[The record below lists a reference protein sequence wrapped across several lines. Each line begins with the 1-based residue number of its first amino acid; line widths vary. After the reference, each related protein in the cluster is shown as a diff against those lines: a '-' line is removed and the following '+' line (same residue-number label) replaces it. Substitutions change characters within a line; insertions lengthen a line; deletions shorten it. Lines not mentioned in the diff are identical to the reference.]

1 MLHNSKYNLM
11 RQLVE
16 ENCSLWRIKDAYL
29 QDAQNDEEKEFWNK
43 LGERK
48 EELVKELEEMI
59 SKQS

>member
-1 MLHNSKYNLM
+1 M

-16 ENCSLWRIKDAYL
+16 ENASLWRIKDVYL
-29 QDAQNDEEKEFWNK
+29 NDAQNDEEKEFWQK

-59 SKQS
+59 SKQG

>member
-16 ENCSLWRIKDAYL
+16 ENASLWRIKDVYL
-29 QDAQNDEEKEFWNK
+29 KDAQSDEEKEFWNK

-48 EELVKELEEMI
+48 EELVKELEEI
-59 SKQS
+59 IAKQS

>member
-1 MLHNSKYNLM
+1 M